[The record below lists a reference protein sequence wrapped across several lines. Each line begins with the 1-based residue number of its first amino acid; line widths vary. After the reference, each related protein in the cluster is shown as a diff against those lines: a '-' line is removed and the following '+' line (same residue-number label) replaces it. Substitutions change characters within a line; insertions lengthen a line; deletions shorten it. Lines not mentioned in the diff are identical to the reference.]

1 MPYFK
6 AKETVG
12 GGGGQRKLETIPP
25 GPDGYSIP
33 YLRCTVC
40 VGQAVTYVR
49 PLQQELDLSPQ
60 STSLFVGDK
69 DYPTVECMSCGQ
81 KVNYGHL
88 RVHKE
93 KECKESTLKD
103 CGDELS
109 DPFFQAG
116 PFHIDLTSAMRRLV
130 LKDKLHLLTP
140 KPVIDS
146 YSVQKLFK
154 DYADS
159 FVDLTIPTN
168 TIHVNC
174 DEDMFTQARLIY
186 KRMDKNKLK
195 AVPNVVFEGNYI
207 SELGSDAGGP
217 SREFFFLALTSC
229 MQEMQS
235 GGSMFFTGTANHLVP
250 VHDWDLL
257 EDGNF
262 ILVGKIIGHSMIHG
276 GTGFVGMSQGIVKYI
291 KTESVDVAAASI
303 TTEDVPDSDVQAQV
317 GKIID
322 TPDDG
327 LSKLWMNDSL
337 LIDTLQQAGVQKLEA
352 KNKEKADQ
360 QILLHQ
366 VLLKRKYEVDDII
379 KGLKTLSLTEFL
391 KRHPC
396 VSPL

>member
-1 MPYFK
+1 
-6 AKETVG
+6 
-12 GGGGQRKLETIPP
+12 
-25 GPDGYSIP
+25 
-33 YLRCTVC
+33 
-40 VGQAVTYVR
+40 
-49 PLQQELDLSPQ
+49 
-60 STSLFVGDK
+60 
-69 DYPTVECMSCGQ
+69 
-81 KVNYGHL
+81 
-88 RVHKE
+88 
-93 KECKESTLKD
+93 
-103 CGDELS
+103 
-109 DPFFQAG
+109 
-116 PFHIDLTSAMRRLV
+116 
-130 LKDKLHLLTP
+130 
-140 KPVIDS
+140 
-146 YSVQKLFK
+146 
-154 DYADS
+154 
-159 FVDLTIPTN
+159 
-168 TIHVNC
+168 
-174 DEDMFTQARLIY
+174 
-186 KRMDKNKLK
+186 MDKNKLK

-217 SREFFFLALTSC
+217 SSEFFFLALTSC
-229 MQEMQS
+229 TQEMQS

-257 EDGNF
+257 EDENF

-352 KNKEKADQ
+352 KNKEKAVQ

-379 KGLKTLSLTEFL
+379 KGLKTLLLTEFL

>member
-1 MPYFK
+1 
-6 AKETVG
+6 
-12 GGGGQRKLETIPP
+12 
-25 GPDGYSIP
+25 
-33 YLRCTVC
+33 
-40 VGQAVTYVR
+40 
-49 PLQQELDLSPQ
+49 
-60 STSLFVGDK
+60 
-69 DYPTVECMSCGQ
+69 
-81 KVNYGHL
+81 
-88 RVHKE
+88 
-93 KECKESTLKD
+93 
-103 CGDELS
+103 
-109 DPFFQAG
+109 
-116 PFHIDLTSAMRRLV
+116 
-130 LKDKLHLLTP
+130 
-140 KPVIDS
+140 
-146 YSVQKLFK
+146 
-154 DYADS
+154 
-159 FVDLTIPTN
+159 
-168 TIHVNC
+168 
-174 DEDMFTQARLIY
+174 MFTQARLIY

-217 SREFFFLALTSC
+217 SSEFFFLALTSC
-229 MQEMQS
+229 TQEMQS

-257 EDGNF
+257 EDENF

-352 KNKEKADQ
+352 KNKEKAVQ